1 MTRGSLKGLQKW
13 WMRRRVG
20 LLSDVRGS
28 GRELGQGS
36 GQQAKLLGD
45 ESRGQ
50 GLTGLVDGR
59 WGKEW
64 EVGIRPRSTV
74 SGWWT

>member
-1 MTRGSLKGLQKW
+1 M
-13 WMRRRVG
+13 G
-20 LLSDVRGS
+20 LLSDARGS

-50 GLTGLVDGR
+50 GLTELVDGR

-64 EVGIRPRSTV
+64 EV
-74 SGWWT
+74 

>member
-1 MTRGSLKGLQKW
+1 
-13 WMRRRVG
+13 MRNGVD
-20 LLSDVRGS
+20 LLSDARGS

-45 ESRGQ
+45 EGWGQ
-50 GLTGLVDGR
+50 GLAELIDGR
-59 WGKEW
+59 RGKEW
-64 EVGIRPRSTV
+64 EVGIRPRSTA